1 MVNAN
6 GQQHSWTASQVKKSM
21 ESLGLSIPGKVT
33 TGDVTYAANMA
44 YADFYSDPLKDEAA
58 CLRYAH
64 KVANDPDG
72 YDGMIF
78 CRWTADAIGKV
89 IKLDWENLYSML
101 ELIEAKDLEAL
112 MFFINVRVVIIII
125 CWIFSTIACIVDF
138 WSGTLTAKILGEK
151 LMSHGFRRTVVKIGD
166 YARVLMFAFMIDA
179 LGSLL
184 SFYILPFATMLC
196 TLAILCIE
204 GKSVLENSKRR
215 KAHAGDVPDMIKQI
229 IQAAT
234 TEQGNEVFDK
244 IVKHVSLNNKEK

>member
-1 MVNAN
+1 
-6 GQQHSWTASQVKKSM
+6 
-21 ESLGLSIPGKVT
+21 
-33 TGDVTYAANMA
+33 
-44 YADFYSDPLKDEAA
+44 
-58 CLRYAH
+58 
-64 KVANDPDG
+64 
-72 YDGMIF
+72 
-78 CRWTADAIGKV
+78 
-89 IKLDWENLYSML
+89 ML

-112 MFFINVRVVIIII
+112 MFFITVRVVIIVI

-166 YARVLMFAFMIDA
+166 YARVLMFAFMVDV

-184 SFYILPFATMLC
+184 SFYILPFATILC
-196 TLAILCIE
+196 ALAILCIE

-234 TEQGNEVFDK
+234 TEQGHEVFNK
-244 IVKHVSLNNKEK
+244 IVKQVSLNNKEK

>member
-1 MVNAN
+1 
-6 GQQHSWTASQVKKSM
+6 
-21 ESLGLSIPGKVT
+21 
-33 TGDVTYAANMA
+33 
-44 YADFYSDPLKDEAA
+44 
-58 CLRYAH
+58 
-64 KVANDPDG
+64 
-72 YDGMIF
+72 
-78 CRWTADAIGKV
+78 
-89 IKLDWENLYSML
+89 ML

-112 MFFINVRVVIIII
+112 TFFIAVRAVIIII

-151 LMSHGFRRTVVKIGD
+151 LMSHGFRRTIVKIGD
-166 YARVLMFAFMIDA
+166 YARVLMFAFMVDA

-196 TLAILCIE
+196 ALAILCIE

-234 TEQGNEVFDK
+234 TEQGHEVFNK
-244 IVKHVSLNNKEK
+244 IVNQLNVNKNDTYKH

>member
-1 MVNAN
+1 
-6 GQQHSWTASQVKKSM
+6 
-21 ESLGLSIPGKVT
+21 
-33 TGDVTYAANMA
+33 
-44 YADFYSDPLKDEAA
+44 
-58 CLRYAH
+58 
-64 KVANDPDG
+64 
-72 YDGMIF
+72 
-78 CRWTADAIGKV
+78 
-89 IKLDWENLYSML
+89 ML

-112 MFFINVRVVIIII
+112 MFFITVRVVIMVI

-138 WSGTLTAKILGEK
+138 WSGTSTAKILGEK

-166 YARVLMFAFMIDA
+166 YARVLMFAFMVDA

-196 TLAILCIE
+196 ALAILCIE

-234 TEQGNEVFDK
+234 AEQGNEVFNK
-244 IVKHVSLNNKEK
+244 IVNQLNTNKNDTYKH